1 MSCHCLYPFVAANQK
16 VLGAQ
21 VGNNLSL
28 HRSAILLIT
37 IKPDIY
43 IMSSVQQLHIK
54 TSNIYLINTSNI
66 PMHYLAH
73 ILLVYKAKP

>member
-1 MSCHCLYPFVAANQK
+1 MSSHCLYPFVAANQK

-28 HRSAILLIT
+28 LKSAVLLIT

-43 IMSSVQQLHIK
+43 IMPSVQPLHIK
-54 TSNIYLINTSNI
+54 TSNIYLINTANI
-66 PMHYLAH
+66 SMHYLAN
-73 ILLVYKAKP
+73 ILLFYKAKS